1 VNTIKDKFKFFRKF
15 IFETSVIIIGI
26 SISFWLNNTKA
37 KAENLRKEIQLIKAV
52 QLNINE
58 IEFYVLDREKKLT
71 AENELMDYLSANWN
85 AINYDSVTNVL
96 LKGGN
101 TKSFHNLFLDYREFH
116 PPISEIT
123 SIIEDGSLALISN
136 NEIKLKIIS
145 LLDNHLEFLNQ
156 NVSSEIALQQE
167 FRIALLK
174 SDNQEIKTILKTS
187 QGELRER
194 FYIEDDFTE
203 KTRAELVAI
212 NKLNS
217 GENYL
222 SLKIRQRF
230 FVMHYLEVFKNKL
243 KELKDEVDLELSL
256 RTENT

>member
-1 VNTIKDKFKFFRKF
+1 MNTINDKLKFFKKF

-26 SISFWLNNTKA
+26 SISFWLNNTQA
-37 KAENLRKEIQLIKAV
+37 KAENSRKEIQLLKAV

-58 IEFYVLDREKKLT
+58 IEVYVLNREEKLT

-85 AINYDSVTNVL
+85 NINYDSVTKVL
-96 LKGGN
+96 LTGGN

-136 NEIKLKIIS
+136 NEIKLKIIA

-167 FRIALLK
+167 FRIALLQ
-174 SDNQEIKTILKTS
+174 SDNQEIKAILKTS
-187 QGELRER
+187 QNELRER
-194 FYIEDDFTE
+194 FYQEDDFTE
-203 KTRAELVAI
+203 KTRSELLAI

-230 FVMHYLEVFKNKL
+230 FVMYYLDAFKSKL
-243 KELKDEVDLELSL
+243 KELEEQVNAELAL
-256 RTENT
+256 KHK

>member
-1 VNTIKDKFKFFRKF
+1 MNALNDKLNFFKKF

-26 SISFWLNNTKA
+26 SISFWLNNTQA
-37 KAENLRKEIQLIKAV
+37 KAENLRKEIQLLKAV
-52 QLNINE
+52 QLNIDE
-58 IEFYVLDREKKLT
+58 IEVYVLDREKKLT

-85 AINYDSVTNVL
+85 NINYDSVTKVL
-96 LKGGN
+96 LTGGN

-167 FRIALLK
+167 FRIALLQ
-174 SDNQEIKTILKTS
+174 SNNQEIKAILKTS
-187 QGELRER
+187 QNELRER
-194 FYIEDDFTE
+194 FYVEDDFTE
-203 KTRAELVAI
+203 KTRSELQAI

-230 FVMHYLEVFKNKL
+230 FVMYYLGVFKTKL
-243 KELKDEVDLELSL
+243 TELEEEVNAELAIK
-256 RTENT
+256 T